1 MQSKISFFKMVP
13 LVFFLLYLFFLFR
26 RKKSSHSD

>member
-1 MQSKISFFKMVP
+1 MKLRISFFKIIP
-13 LVFFLLYLFFLFR
+13 LVFFLLYAYFVCR